1 VIRKTALLFSRL
13 AATVDLSYQPIM
25 IDWKQLPTLITDRI
39 CLRPVSPADIDAL
52 FKIFSDPEVIRYWAA
67 PALKSRDAATDLVN
81 EIHDRF
87 KRHEMLKWGLALR
100 ETNLLIG
107 TTTLFNLNLQ
117 NERAEIGYGL
127 ARDYWGHGYMCEALR
142 ALLQYAFEV
151 LNLHRLEADVD
162 PRNSASIRTLERLGF
177 KREGYLRERWHINNE
192 IQDTVFF
199 GLLRSEWKQF

>member
-1 VIRKTALLFSRL
+1 
-13 AATVDLSYQPIM
+13 M
-25 IDWKQLPTLITDRI
+25 IDWQQLPTLTTDRI
-39 CLRPVSPADIDAL
+39 CLRPVASADVDAL
-52 FKIFSDPEVIRYWAA
+52 FRIFSDPEVTRYWAG
-67 PALKSRDAATDLVN
+67 PVLKSRDAAGDLVRD
-81 EIHDRF
+81 IHERF

-100 ETNLLIG
+100 QTNLLIG
-107 TTTLFNLNLQ
+107 TTTLFNLNLE

-127 ARDYWGHGYMCEALR
+127 ARDYWGHGYMCEALK
-142 ALLQYAFEV
+142 ALLHYAFEV

-199 GLLRSEWKQF
+199 GLLRSEWKAF